1 MQQNHP
7 HLIEI
12 IYDETK
18 TINWVTLLTP
28 LCTNEGSFFLGRR
41 DVHFVCT
48 IFSHLSLASTSTKF
62 EVHNGSRVNLSIGG
76 KLFNLY
82 HVFNALAISSHW
94 HQQSV
99 GLCPCN
105 PLITISP

>member
-28 LCTNEGSFFLGRR
+28 KFVYQRREFFLGRR

-62 EVHNGSRVNLSIGG
+62 EVHNGSRVNLGG